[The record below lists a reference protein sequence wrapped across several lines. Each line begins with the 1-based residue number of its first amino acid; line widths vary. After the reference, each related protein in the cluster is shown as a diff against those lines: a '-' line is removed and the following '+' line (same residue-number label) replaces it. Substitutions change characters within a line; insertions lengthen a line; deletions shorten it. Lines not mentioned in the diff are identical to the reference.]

1 MLPRLSLL
9 PILVPLVLLLPFTD
23 ARSQT
28 PTGDQL
34 PDTAPLVLDRPLDVV
49 MVEGINRHA
58 ERELAA
64 SRDRRAAKWRRDY
77 SSPEAYEQSIE
88 PNRERLAV
96 MLGAVDPLVDPR
108 PALELPD
115 LGEHDE
121 IEDLYSGVRVRW
133 DVLEGVTAEGRY
145 LVPAQRESNGVVR
158 PVLTRAHVI
167 VVPDSTQTP
176 EQLCGLSPAE
186 PGMLLARR
194 LAENGCSVL
203 VVATLNRRDDCSGHP
218 DIRSTNI
225 PHRELV
231 YRCGFELGRHPIGY
245 EVAMLRQALAVHLGL
260 LGALEEWDDAVEGD
274 RLPVGIAGI
283 GDGGMLALYTAAL
296 EPEFDAAYVAGYFD
310 ERESIWQQP
319 IDRNVFGLLTEFGD
333 ADLASLVAP
342 GSLIIDNAPPPTWDG
357 PPAPREGRLPFAA
370 PGRIT
375 PPDPASV
382 QREFARARQ
391 HYEKLGIAEE
401 ITLIPRSEEPSGP
414 FSEAGL
420 AAFLAALGM
429 DTVAP
434 PGEPPPPADGELA
447 ALDAARQQRLVES
460 LVRHTQMLLHR
471 SDKVRDK
478 FWKEADRSSVEKWVE
493 TSSRY
498 RDAIH
503 EHMIGRLLPHTAALH
518 PRSRKVIDEPT
529 HLGWEVVLDVYP
541 EESRVQGPD
550 SRAEPSERN
559 RQRPDAAP
567 STLNGQPSPPGD
579 SGGSTREASVIAG
592 GILLLPRDLKPGE
605 RRPVVVCQ
613 HGLEGT
619 PMDTITTDSASRAWA
634 AYKGFST
641 QLVQR
646 GFIVYAPQNPY
657 RGGDAFRVIQRKCNP
672 LGRSL
677 FSYIIEQHRQTLRWL
692 ATLPYVDPERI
703 AFYGLSYG
711 GKTAV
716 RVPPLLVSPDATG
729 RSPVSSGA
737 ESTRE
742 TARSTP
748 DAHPVYCLSICSAD
762 FNEWIRKNCSA
773 EDRYSYVYTK
783 EYEMFEWNMGHVAGY
798 AELAALMAPR
808 PFMVERGHH
817 DGVAPDEWVGWE
829 YAKVRRHYDLLGLG
843 ERTEIEWFNGPHTIN
858 GKGTFRFL
866 HTHLNWPEP
875 P

>member
-1 MLPRLSLL
+1 MLPRLPLL
-9 PILVPLVLLLPFTD
+9 PALLMLSMLVPVTVTTG
-23 ARSQT
+23 QT
-28 PTGDQL
+28 PSGDRL
-34 PDTAPLVLDRPLDVV
+34 PDTAPLTLERPLDVV
-49 MVEGINRHA
+49 MVAGINRFA

-64 SRDRRAAKWRRDY
+64 SRDRRADKWRRDY
-77 SSPEAYEQSIE
+77 SSPEAYQQSVE
-88 PNRERLAV
+88 PNRQRLAA

-108 PALELPD
+108 PAMELPD

-121 IEDLYSGVRVRW
+121 LEDLYSGVRVRW

-145 LVPAQRESNGVVR
+145 LVPAQRESNGLDR
-158 PVLTRAHVI
+158 PMLTRAHVL
-167 VVPDSTQTP
+167 VVPDSSQTP
-176 EQLCGLSPAE
+176 EQLCGLVPADS
-186 PGMLLARR
+186 GLRLARR

-218 DIRSTNI
+218 DIRYTNI
-225 PHRELV
+225 PHRELI

-245 EVAMLRQALAVHLGL
+245 EVAMLRQARAVHLGL
-260 LGALEEWDDAVEGD
+260 LGELEEWDDSVTGD
-274 RLPVGIAGI
+274 RLPVGIAGL

-296 EPEFDAAYVAGYFD
+296 DPEFDAAYVAGYFD
-310 ERESIWQQP
+310 ERESLWRQP

-342 GSLIIDNAPPPTWDG
+342 RSLVIDNAAPPTWEG

-370 PGRIT
+370 PGRIA
-375 PPDPASV
+375 PPDPDSV
-382 QREFARARQ
+382 QREFERART
-391 HYEKLGIAEE
+391 HYQKLGAAEE
-401 ITLIPRSEEPSGP
+401 ITLIPRREEATDPISEE
-414 FSEAGL
+414 GL
-420 AAFLAALGM
+420 AAFLAALGI

-434 PGEPPPPADGELA
+434 PGEPPPPAEVDLD
-447 ALDAARQQRLVES
+447 ALDAARQRRLVES

-471 SDKVRDK
+471 SDKVREK
-478 FWKEADRSSVEKWVE
+478 FWKEADRSSVEQWTASAQK
-493 TSSRY
+493 Y
-498 RDAIH
+498 RDHIH
-503 EHMIGRLLPHTAALH
+503 DHMIGRLPPPTAPLQ

-529 HLGWEVVLDVYP
+529 HVGYEVVLEVY
-541 EESRVQGPD
+541 GPRD
-550 SRAEPSERN
+550 EGPGSRADS
-559 RQRPDAAP
+559 
-567 STLNGQPSPPGD
+567 GSPPRD
-579 SGGSTREASVIAG
+579 STPLPLDQSVIAG
-592 GILLLPRDLKPGE
+592 GILLLPKDLKPGE

-619 PMDTITTDSASRAWA
+619 PMDTITTDQTSRAWA

-657 RGGDAFRVIQRKCNP
+657 RGEDAFRVIQRKSNP

-716 RVPPLLVSPDATG
+716 RVPPLLASPASRLELPAAATKTTPPSPPAGDSG
-729 RSPVSSGA
+729 RSDL
-737 ESTRE
+737 
-742 TARSTP
+742 
-748 DAHPVYCLSICSAD
+748 DAPLYCLSICSAD

-798 AELAALMAPR
+798 AELASLMAPR

-843 ERTEIEWFNGPHTIN
+843 DRTEIEWFNGPHTIN
-858 GKGTFRFL
+858 GVQTFRFL
-866 HTHLNWPEP
+866 HRHLNWPEP

>member
-1 MLPRLSLL
+1 MSLRLL
-9 PILVPLVLLLPFTD
+9 PLPVFLAVGLLFPV
-23 ARSQT
+23 AGVWGQT

-49 MVEGINRHA
+49 MVEGINRFA

-64 SRDRRAAKWRRDY
+64 SRDRRAAQWNRDY
-77 SSPEAYEQSIE
+77 STPEAYQQSIE
-88 PNRERLAV
+88 PNRQRLAA
-96 MLGAVDPLVDPR
+96 MLGAVDELVDPR
-108 PALELPD
+108 PAMELPD
-115 LGEHDE
+115 LGEDDE

-145 LVPAQRESNGVVR
+145 LVPAQRDRHGVVR

-167 VVPDSTQTP
+167 VIPDSSQTP
-176 EQLCGLSPAE
+176 EELCGLAPAA

-194 LAENGCSVL
+194 LVENGCSVL
-203 VVATLNRRDDCSGHP
+203 VVATLNRQDECSGHP
-218 DIRSTNI
+218 DIRFTNI

-245 EVAMLRQALAVHLGL
+245 EAAMLRQARAVHVGL
-260 LGALEEWDDAVEGD
+260 LGELEEWDDSVAGD

-296 EPEFDAAYVAGYFD
+296 DPEFDAAYVAGYFE
-310 ERESIWQQP
+310 ERESIWRQP

-333 ADLASLVAP
+333 ADLASLIAP
-342 GSLIIDNAPPPTWDG
+342 RPLVIDNAPPPTWDG
-357 PPAPREGRLPFAA
+357 PPAARPGRAPFAA

-382 QREFARARQ
+382 QREFARARA
-391 HYEKLGIAEE
+391 HYQQLGAAEE
-401 ITLIPRSEEPSGP
+401 ITLIPRRAGATGPISEE
-414 FSEAGL
+414 GL
-420 AAFLAALGM
+420 AAFLASLGIES
-429 DTVAP
+429 VAP
-434 PGEPPPPADGELA
+434 PGDVPPPAEVDLA
-447 ALDAARQQRLVES
+447 ALDAARQKRLVGS

-471 SDKVRDK
+471 SDKMRDQ
-478 FWKEADRSSVEKWVE
+478 FWKEADRSSVERWIE
-493 TSSRY
+493 TSQKY
-498 RDAIH
+498 RDHVH
-503 EHMIGRLLPHTAALH
+503 EHMIGRMPPPTPALN

-529 HLGWEVVLDVYP
+529 HVGYEVLLDVYP
-541 EESRVQGPD
+541 GSPDPKDQRPGPD
-550 SRAEPSERN
+550 GGTRERT
-559 RQRPDAAP
+559 AAP
-567 STLNGQPSPPGD
+567 ALDSPLLTRD
-579 SGGSTREASVIAG
+579 SSLIAG
-592 GILLLPRDLKPGE
+592 GILLLPRDLQPGE

-619 PMDTITTDSASRAWA
+619 PMDTITTDESTRAWG

-657 RGGDAFRVIQRKCNP
+657 RGEDEFRVIQRKSNP

-692 ATLPYVDPERI
+692 GTLPYVDPERI

-716 RVPPLLVSPDATG
+716 RVPPLLLSPEPRAKSQEPGNGRAASDAPALD
-729 RSPVSSGA
+729 SPLSA
-737 ESTRE
+737 LHAPT
-742 TARSTP
+742 
-748 DAHPVYCLSICSAD
+748 YCLSICSAD

-783 EYEMFEWNMGHVAGY
+783 EYEMFEWNMGHIAGY

-829 YAKVRRHYDLLGLG
+829 FAKVRRHYDLLGLG

-858 GKGTFRFL
+858 GVGTFRFL
-866 HTHLNWPEP
+866 HKHLNWPEP
-875 P
+875 Q